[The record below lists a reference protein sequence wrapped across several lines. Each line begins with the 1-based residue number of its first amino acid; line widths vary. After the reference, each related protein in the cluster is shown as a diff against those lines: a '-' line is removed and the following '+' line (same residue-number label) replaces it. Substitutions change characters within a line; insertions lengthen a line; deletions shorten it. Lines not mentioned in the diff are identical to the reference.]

1 MNFCTLFDIKYLDRA
16 LLMYESLMSTCDG
29 AHLYVVTFDKACY
42 TALLSIAHA
51 NMTVISYDEFEDDDL
66 RKAKSN
72 RSPREFFWTCSGYCI
87 RYVIEKY
94 GLSECTYI
102 DSDLYFY
109 GSVRPAVEKFIASG
123 CDVAIISHRYSKH
136 PENDY
141 NARMYGIY
149 CVQFNTF
156 RNTENGMKILNWWI
170 DRCLELCPGE
180 AVDGLFGDQKYI
192 EQFAERFEGI
202 YEYDDFGMGLAPWNI
217 DDYVQYGDLVENRI
231 THEKGNIIFYHFHSL
246 DVFPDGGSNIR
257 VFIRPG
263 KHDRTL
269 VESVYIPYITKLLN
283 KRQEISEKF
292 ALPDADK
299 KEKGEKFHKGEL
311 WMFLTCEPNVYF
323 LLRKIWRYI
332 RYKKLDYIYVGNSS
346 ANLAGKDEEQLI

>member
-16 LLMYESLMSTCDG
+16 LLMYESLMRTCED
-29 AHLYVVTFDKACY
+29 AHLYVVAFDNACY
-42 TALLSIAHA
+42 ITLLSMALPG
-51 NMTVISYDEFEDDDL
+51 MTVISYDEFEDDDL
-66 RKAKSN
+66 RRAKSN
-72 RSPREFFWTCSGYCI
+72 RSPREFFWTCSGSCI
-87 RYVIEKY
+87 RYVIKKFE
-94 GLSECTYI
+94 LEACTYI

-109 GSVRPAVEKFIASG
+109 GSVRPAVEKFISSG
-123 CDVAIISHRYSKH
+123 CDVAIISHRYSNH

-156 RNTENGMKILNWWI
+156 RNTANGMRILNWWI

-202 YEYDDFGMGLAPWNI
+202 YEYNDFGLGIAPWNI
-217 DDYVQYGDLVENRI
+217 DDYVLNGDYVENRN
-231 THEKGNIIFYHFHSL
+231 THETGKILFYHFHSL

-263 KHDRTL
+263 KHDRAL
-269 VESVYIPYITKLLN
+269 VESLYIPYMTELIK
-283 KRQEISEKF
+283 KRRDISEKF
-292 ALPDADK
+292 GLLEADRQ
-299 KEKGEKFHKGEL
+299 EKGEKLHEGEL
-311 WMFLTCEPNVYF
+311 WMFLTCEPNIVF
-323 LLRKIWRYI
+323 LIRKIWRYL
-332 RYKKLDYIYVGNSS
+332 RYKKMDYINVN
-346 ANLAGKDEEQLI
+346 NVKDGSLGL